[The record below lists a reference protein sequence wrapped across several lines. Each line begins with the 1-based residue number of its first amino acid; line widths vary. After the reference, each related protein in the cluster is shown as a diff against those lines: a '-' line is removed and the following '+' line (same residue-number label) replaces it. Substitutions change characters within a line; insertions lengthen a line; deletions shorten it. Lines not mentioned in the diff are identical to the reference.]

1 MYGGFYEGENSMFQ
15 IGERVVYGFHGVCCV
30 VDLEERVIDRKKVV
44 YMVLEPMGQG
54 SSRFYIPTH
63 NAAAMSKIRHMLTK
77 EQLEELMQSETVR
90 SGNWIPEE
98 NLRKQLY
105 RELISKG
112 DREQLLRM
120 ARSIY
125 LHKAEQA
132 AAGKRCHLCDENF
145 LRDAERL
152 LTSEI
157 AMILELDPEQAK
169 QYLRNR
175 LTV

>member
-30 VDLEERVIDRKKVV
+30 VDLEECVIDRKKVV

-63 NAAAMSKIRHMLTK
+63 NATAMAKVKKMLTAEK
-77 EQLEELMQSETVR
+77 LDAVLRSERVR
-90 SGNWIPEE
+90 TNCWIPEE
-98 NLRKQLY
+98 NHRKQIY
-105 RELISKG
+105 RELINSG
-112 DREQLLRM
+112 DREKLMQM
-120 ARSIY
+120 ARTIY
-125 LHKAEQA
+125 LYKAEQA

-152 LTSEI
+152 LTAEI
-157 AMILELDPEQAK
+157 AIIMNVDPEEAK
-169 QYLRNR
+169 QYLRSK
-175 LTV
+175 LIE